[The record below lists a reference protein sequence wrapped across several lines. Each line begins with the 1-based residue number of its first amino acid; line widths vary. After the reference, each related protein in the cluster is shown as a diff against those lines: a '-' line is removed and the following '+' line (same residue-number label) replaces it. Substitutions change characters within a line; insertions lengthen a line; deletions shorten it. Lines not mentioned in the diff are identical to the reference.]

1 MPPSFRE
8 GEAMTNDEFAAQLIA
23 LTRTPQRVSC
33 AQLSQ
38 ATDRED
44 IVQEALRKAW
54 EKHGSHRNENA
65 LKPWLSCIL
74 INECHTLRRC
84 AARVIPAESIELESS
99 EEGDTLALREAL
111 LSLPEKLRMPLVL
124 RVPVSTVRSRILR
137 AKKSCAN
144 VSERRRKHESA

>member
-44 IVQEALRKAW
+44 TVQEALRKAW
-54 EKHGSHRNENA
+54 EKRGSHRNENA
-65 LKPWLSCIL
+65 LKPWLIRIL
-74 INECHTLRRC
+74 INECYTRQRRT
-84 AARVIPAESIELESS
+84 ARVVPAKSIELESS
-99 EEGDTLALREAL
+99 EEGDTLAMREAL